1 MSKNKRGGV
10 DTLNIATQSEAQS
23 VKEDLFTPK
32 NIFNPLQSQSN
43 KIEYSTHEQRALFP
57 ISIAIFSRF
66 SIIFNS
72 GQLPRTVLPLRQYEN
87 ITIDYGIQQQLRQS
101 CMLQLAP
108 AMIVTSFV
116 FHFLYLLQAVSP
128 RPPLMRDLPNNAY
141 SSNTRFRPSNE
152 VCFLWPDTHGLL
164 SEATPSCR

>member
-1 MSKNKRGGV
+1 MKG
-10 DTLNIATQSEAQS
+10 
-23 VKEDLFTPK
+23 DLFTPK

-43 KIEYSTHEQRALFP
+43 KIEYSTHEHTSIRAYEHYLLFP